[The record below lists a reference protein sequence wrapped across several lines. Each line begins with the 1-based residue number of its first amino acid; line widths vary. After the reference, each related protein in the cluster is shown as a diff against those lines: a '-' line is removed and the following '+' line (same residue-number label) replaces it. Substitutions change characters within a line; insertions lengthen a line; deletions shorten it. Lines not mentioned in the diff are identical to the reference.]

1 MSSTARQNKQFAKK
15 RRRTARIIC
24 RSKVEYWT
32 TQAQFWQ
39 WVRELKVVK
48 MHHNPLTGFFVCENE
63 ELMVLRAN
71 AILNLAHPS
80 HMNEVLA
87 SRRYMKRR

>member
-1 MSSTARQNKQFAKK
+1 
-15 RRRTARIIC
+15 
-24 RSKVEYWT
+24 
-32 TQAQFWQ
+32 
-39 WVRELKVVK
+39 
-48 MHHNPLTGFFVCENE
+48 VCENE